1 MKIALPLI
9 VSVGMLTTMI
19 CLSIGLATALPP
31 GRSIP
36 LPFGVGADSA
46 APAGLALSVMPIA
59 LLLVTAFF
67 ALVPRVSKSFGEK
80 PERFIILWLVAVL
93 VLAAGHGL
101 IIRGA
106 LVAL

>member
-9 VSVGMLTTMI
+9 VSLGMLTTMI

-31 GRSIP
+31 GRSVP
-36 LPFGVGADSA
+36 VPFGFGTDGT
-46 APAGLALSVMPIA
+46 APAGLALSVMPAA
-59 LLLVTAFF
+59 LLLVTAAF
-67 ALVPRVSKSFGEK
+67 AFLPRVSRNLGHK

-93 VLAAGHGL
+93 VLAFGHGL